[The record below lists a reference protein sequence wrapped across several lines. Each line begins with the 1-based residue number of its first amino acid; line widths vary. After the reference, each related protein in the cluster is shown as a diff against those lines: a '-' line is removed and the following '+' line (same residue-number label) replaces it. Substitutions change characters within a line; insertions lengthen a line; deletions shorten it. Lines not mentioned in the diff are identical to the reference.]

1 MLITTNLTVVTLL
14 MVVLEKLQI
23 LDATTLFVAV
33 IIGVVSMVERTGVII
48 SGANCRIHIRLEW
61 W

>member
-1 MLITTNLTVVTLL
+1 
-14 MVVLEKLQI
+14 MVALEKLQI
-23 LDATTLFVAV
+23 LDAMTLFVSV
-33 IIGVVSMVERTGVII
+33 IIGVAPIVEKTGVII

>member
-1 MLITTNLTVVTLL
+1 